1 MTRGIFWGITL
12 LMSTLASE
20 VWSQL
25 SPDPGLLYSECHN
38 QVFWVALNA
47 TFLEHKTVDFAVH
60 DKFGKRFMVTPKMSI
75 QCGYTINFDYFG
87 NVIFEAS
94 VLACQVDNENDE
106 RFSLTVEIIIT
117 EVTTASTSYI
127 HKMSCQYHPWQ
138 QREIFCSTNY
148 MEVITVEVS
157 VERGAPDIDAQAD
170 QSHDW
175 IDAFPDTITA
185 ASDIWQVV
193 FHSPVKK
200 NMTVDEA
207 FQLGY
212 GLNTTESRLLLR
224 APFQTA
230 ESETSVVA
238 GIPTTSI
245 RSTTFYRQSWM
256 LLMVDTAVAC
266 PTDGTR
272 VADQSL
278 IWSVP
283 LQYPALVAYPDSFKT
298 ISVTMGANGVLLD
311 PETLSRSPYKLI
323 TNETHITIEV
333 PVGAEGGYIQSEFQ
347 DGQYGMVYTIDLML
361 EHVWKD
367 DAWDLSKHTVI
378 HPVSL
383 FFPLPP
389 SVKNETDVEMETFV
403 VTIGNFFPDAYL
415 ESVRIGTA
423 EYPVEDL
430 IKYGMLVK
438 TTYPNRT
445 ISYTLTVSFQN
456 PDVTEEVQ
464 KINMLAETKYLPT
477 HLTTYI
483 LDVVF
488 NFRVGPENNP
498 YSKAVTVQFDLI
510 DAGLPSSVGYCEENY
525 LNLVIPNEKI
535 GQLWVPYVNNLALND
550 DLASQLGI
558 QEINNETHFWVKV
571 PLSSAGA
578 VYEVITLQGI
588 TAKFS
593 ITAKYRKTLA
603 TMGHFSV
610 SCNFPLRDLIVCIP
624 NGSIIVTASE
634 DTLPITD
641 LGKTTLKDENCT
653 PVEYNETFA
662 IFNFQLDS
670 CGTTG
675 RFEDNY
681 VIYENEI
688 HNKKKILRSDV
699 AVITSDPLY
708 RLTVLCKYRRNSTI
722 QQYIPAYGSIVA
734 PRLPSNGGPRA
745 KRSRQILDIR
755 VRLSR
760 DMKYTHFYTDEEYP
774 FEKNLK
780 DPLFFE
786 VALKQENTSVELSLE
801 TCWLSNSTGFD
812 SKRKWSIYENGCE
825 VQSTEYLTIA
835 HPVSTA
841 QVKRFEVLLFA
852 SADGTLKG
860 PVYLHCMVM
869 VCDARIYKGS
879 SALCM
884 KQCEMGHKLAS
895 YESRQ
900 YFNLQGYVSTG
911 PVLLT
916 QPTASAP
923 ERSITEQG
931 NDSCSIWIWLIMGS
945 AVVLFAIAAFKQ
957 SVNLNKTNSL
967 YRSVSNA

>member
-1 MTRGIFWGITL
+1 M
-12 LMSTLASE
+12 LASE

-25 SPDPGLLYSECHN
+25 SPDP
-38 QVFWVALNA
+38 
-47 TFLEHKTVDFAVH
+47 

-75 QCGYTINFDYFG
+75 QCGYTVNFDYFG

-94 VLACQVDNENDE
+94 VLACQVDNE
-106 RFSLTVEIIIT
+106 
-117 EVTTASTSYI
+117 
-127 HKMSCQYHPWQ
+127 
-138 QREIFCSTNY
+138 
-148 MEVITVEVS
+148 VS
-157 VERGAPDIDAQAD
+157 VERGAPEIDAQAD

-175 IDAFPDTITA
+175 IDAFPDAITA

-200 NMTVDEA
+200 NMTVHEA

-212 GLNTTESRLLLR
+212 GLVTTESRLLLR

-230 ESETSVVA
+230 ESETSV
-238 GIPTTSI
+238 S
-245 RSTTFYRQSWM
+245 
-256 LLMVDTAVAC
+256 
-266 PTDGTR
+266 
-272 VADQSL
+272 
-278 IWSVP
+278 
-283 LQYPALVAYPDSFKT
+283 
-298 ISVTMGANGVLLD
+298 
-311 PETLSRSPYKLI
+311 
-323 TNETHITIEV
+323 EV
-333 PVGAEGGYIQSEFQ
+333 Q
-347 DGQYGMVYTIDLML
+347 DGEYGVVYTIDLML

-383 FFPLPP
+383 FFALPP
-389 SVKNETDVEMETFV
+389 IVKNETDVEMETFV

-456 PDVTEEVQ
+456 PDVTEE
-464 KINMLAETKYLPT
+464 YLPT

-498 YSKAVTVQFDLI
+498 YSKAVTVRFDLI

-578 VYEVITLQGI
+578 VYEVITLEGI

-603 TMGHFSV
+603 TMGHLSV

-641 LGKTTLKDENCT
+641 LGMTTLKDENCT

-675 RFEDNY
+675 RFVDNY

-688 HNKKKILRSDV
+688 RNKKKILRSDV

-734 PRLPSNGGPRA
+734 PPLPSNGGPRA

-760 DMKYTHFYTDEEYP
+760 DVKYTHFYTDEEYP

-835 HPVSTA
+835 HPLSTA

-869 VCDARIYKGS
+869 VCDASIYKGS
-879 SALCM
+879 SDLCM
-884 KQCEMGHKLAS
+884 KQCETGHELAS
-895 YESRQ
+895 YESKQ

-911 PVLLT
+911 PVLLA

-923 ERSITEQG
+923 ESITEQG
-931 NDSCSIWIWLIMGS
+931 KDQQTLVL
-945 AVVLFAIAAFKQ
+945 VVTPIA
-957 SVNLNKTNSL
+957 SGCG
-967 YRSVSNA
+967 

>member
-1 MTRGIFWGITL
+1 
-12 LMSTLASE
+12 MSTLASE

-25 SPDPGLLYSECHN
+25 SPDP
-38 QVFWVALNA
+38 
-47 TFLEHKTVDFAVH
+47 
-60 DKFGKRFMVTPKMSI
+60 
-75 QCGYTINFDYFG
+75 
-87 NVIFEAS
+87 
-94 VLACQVDNENDE
+94 
-106 RFSLTVEIIIT
+106 
-117 EVTTASTSYI
+117 
-127 HKMSCQYHPWQ
+127 
-138 QREIFCSTNY
+138 
-148 MEVITVEVS
+148 
-157 VERGAPDIDAQAD
+157 
-170 QSHDW
+170 
-175 IDAFPDTITA
+175 
-185 ASDIWQVV
+185 
-193 FHSPVKK
+193 
-200 NMTVDEA
+200 
-207 FQLGY
+207 
-212 GLNTTESRLLLR
+212 
-224 APFQTA
+224 
-230 ESETSVVA
+230 
-238 GIPTTSI
+238 
-245 RSTTFYRQSWM
+245 
-256 LLMVDTAVAC
+256 
-266 PTDGTR
+266 DGTR

-333 PVGAEGGYIQSEFQ
+333 PVGAEGGYIQLF
-347 DGQYGMVYTIDLML
+347 I
-361 EHVWKD
+361 
-367 DAWDLSKHTVI
+367 
-378 HPVSL
+378 
-383 FFPLPP
+383 FFPQ
-389 SVKNETDVEMETFV
+389 D
-403 VTIGNFFPDAYL
+403 Y
-415 ESVRIGTA
+415 
-423 EYPVEDL
+423 
-430 IKYGMLVK
+430 
-438 TTYPNRT
+438 
-445 ISYTLTVSFQN
+445 
-456 PDVTEEVQ
+456 
-464 KINMLAETKYLPT
+464 
-477 HLTTYI
+477 HL
-483 LDVVF
+483 
-488 NFRVGPENNP
+488 R
-498 YSKAVTVQFDLI
+498 
-510 DAGLPSSVGYCEENY
+510 
-525 LNLVIPNEKI
+525 
-535 GQLWVPYVNNLALND
+535 
-550 DLASQLGI
+550 
-558 QEINNETHFWVKV
+558 
-571 PLSSAGA
+571 
-578 VYEVITLQGI
+578 
-588 TAKFS
+588 
-593 ITAKYRKTLA
+593 
-603 TMGHFSV
+603 
-610 SCNFPLRDLIVCIP
+610 
-624 NGSIIVTASE
+624 IIVTASE

-931 NDSCSIWIWLIMGS
+931 KDKQTL
-945 AVVLFAIAAFKQ
+945 VLVMTPVA
-957 SVNLNKTNSL
+957 SG
-967 YRSVSNA
+967 YG

>member
-1 MTRGIFWGITL
+1 MEYVPDAWYL
-12 LMSTLASE
+12 NST
-20 VWSQL
+20 
-25 SPDPGLLYSECHN
+25 G
-38 QVFWVALNA
+38 
-47 TFLEHKTVDFAVH
+47 

-75 QCGYTINFDYFG
+75 QCGYTVNFDYFG

-94 VLACQVDNENDE
+94 VLACQVDNE
-106 RFSLTVEIIIT
+106 
-117 EVTTASTSYI
+117 
-127 HKMSCQYHPWQ
+127 
-138 QREIFCSTNY
+138 
-148 MEVITVEVS
+148 VS
-157 VERGAPDIDAQAD
+157 VERGAPEIDAQAD

-175 IDAFPDTITA
+175 IDAFPDAITA

-200 NMTVDEA
+200 NMTVHEA

-212 GLNTTESRLLLR
+212 GLVTTESRLLLR

-230 ESETSVVA
+230 ESETSV
-238 GIPTTSI
+238 
-245 RSTTFYRQSWM
+245 
-256 LLMVDTAVAC
+256 
-266 PTDGTR
+266 
-272 VADQSL
+272 
-278 IWSVP
+278 
-283 LQYPALVAYPDSFKT
+283 YPALVAYPDSFKT
-298 ISVTMGANGVLLD
+298 ISVTMGANGVLLN
-311 PETLSRSPYKLI
+311 PETVSKSPYKLI

-333 PVGAEGGYIQSEFQ
+333 PMGAEGGYIQSEVQ
-347 DGQYGMVYTIDLML
+347 DGEYGVVYTIDLML

-383 FFPLPP
+383 FFALPP
-389 SVKNETDVEMETFV
+389 IVKNETDVEMETFV

-456 PDVTEEVQ
+456 PDVTEE
-464 KINMLAETKYLPT
+464 YLPT

-498 YSKAVTVQFDLI
+498 YSKAVTVRFDLI

-578 VYEVITLQGI
+578 VYEVITLEGI

-641 LGKTTLKDENCT
+641 LGMTTLKDENCT

-688 HNKKKILRSDV
+688 RNKKKILRSDV

-734 PRLPSNGGPRA
+734 PPLPSNGGPRA

-760 DMKYTHFYTDEEYP
+760 DVKYTHFYTDEEYP

-835 HPVSTA
+835 HPLSTA

-869 VCDARIYKGS
+869 VCDASIYKGS
-879 SALCM
+879 SDLCM
-884 KQCEMGHKLAS
+884 KQCETGHELAS
-895 YESRQ
+895 YESKQ

-911 PVLLT
+911 PVLLA

-931 NDSCSIWIWLIMGS
+931 SDSYSIWMWLIMGS
-945 AVVLFAIAAFKQ
+945 AVVLFAIAALKQ
-957 SVNLNKTNSL
+957 SLKSKVYIS
-967 YRSVSNA
+967 